1 MRSHHVHNSV
11 WSSDSHLPHSGF
23 HDSCHSFA
31 LIYTLVRGNK
41 YLELKNSW
49 GARAP
54 LNLELLASN
63 FPMYVQ

>member
-1 MRSHHVHNSV
+1 MKEPF
-11 WSSDSHLPHSGF
+11 SSTQRIRQFLLGRF
-23 HDSCHSFA
+23 V
-31 LIYTLVRGNK
+31 LLKNEINK
-41 YLELKNSW
+41 YFELKNSW

>member
-1 MRSHHVHNSV
+1 MC
-11 WSSDSHLPHSGF
+11 PA
-23 HDSCHSFA
+23 C
-31 LIYTLVRGNK
+31 IYSNK
-41 YLELKNSW
+41 YFELKNSW